1 MPKPNTRHQ
10 RIEAQIQ
17 RSLAALLPRAVKDP
31 RVRAVTITAVNLAP
45 DLSTARIFFLPFGG
59 QGSAAELSAGL
70 SSAAGFLRGEVARE
84 LGLRHA
90 PRLEFVLDTD
100 LQRAEAL
107 SKLIEQAVASDRQ
120 RGSGPSEAD

>member
-10 RIEAQIQ
+10 RIEAQMQ
-17 RSLAALLPRAVKDP
+17 RSLAELLPRAVKDP
-31 RVRAVTITAVNLAP
+31 RVSAVTITAVNLAP

-59 QGSAAELSAGL
+59 QGSAAELSEGL
-70 SSAAGFLRGEVARE
+70 RSAAGFLRGEVARE

-120 RGSGPSEAD
+120 RSSGPSEAD